1 MLTGWSIPGMRK
13 NQSVYI
19 AGDTPAK
26 KKNTMNYP
34 KGMFKYLQTL
44 DTFINEEISDAEK
57 IRLYKTY
64 ILPTTLK
71 PPVKGKSNKNDK

>member
-1 MLTGWSIPGMRK
+1 MNMEHTTRK
-13 NQSVYI
+13 NNSYSFSLKARPKSTKAQ
-19 AGDTPAK
+19 
-26 KKNTMNYP
+26 MNYP

-44 DTFINEEISDAEK
+44 DTFCDKTITDAEK

-71 PPVKGKSNKNDK
+71 PLPKS